1 MNDNSKVLAALLAG
15 LAAGAA
21 IGLLFAPEKGS
32 ETRDKL
38 SESLK
43 NLGDS
48 IKDRA
53 ADEIGNLSDFKDKV
67 VDNIKTKLRGAEEEY
82 VAAKDTVSS
91 AASTAANKAEKSLSK
106 ATNS

>member
-1 MNDNSKVLAALLAG
+1 MNDNSKILAALLAG

-21 IGLLFAPEKGS
+21 IGILFAPERGS

-38 SESLK
+38 NDSLK

-53 ADEIGNLSDFKDKV
+53 ADEIGNLSEFKDKV
-67 VDNIKTKLRGAEEEY
+67 VDSIKTKLRGAEEEY
-82 VAAKDTVSS
+82 VAATTSAS
-91 AASTAANKAEKSLSK
+91 AAVSDATSNASK
-106 ATNS
+106 AASRTTNS